1 MISVKLGVNLQ
12 IASVHI
18 EETVVSTLN
27 FSESHSR
34 LNTSGNHSGVS
45 HTAT

>member
-18 EETVVSTLN
+18 EETGVSTLN
-27 FSESHSR
+27 FKEIHSQ
-34 LNTSGNHSGVS
+34 LNTSGNHCGDS
-45 HTAT
+45 HTAA